1 MNTFGM
7 FQVWGLTVHNL
18 IYSFPGE
25 HSKGSIFRNMGSGV
39 TQLYLSPQSQLF
51 SCGADGSMKV
61 RQLPSKETLVKSFT
75 SASLTGFG

>member
-1 MNTFGM
+1 M
-7 FQVWGLTVHNL
+7 HNL

-39 TQLYLSPQSQLF
+39 TQLYLSHDAQLF

-61 RQLPSKETLVKSFT
+61 RQLPVQDSIVRSYT
-75 SASLTGFG
+75 SLSGLSTFNPSSSSSA